1 MTVQRAER
9 TTTGPLLWS
18 ALSVVYIVW
27 GSTYLAI
34 AFLVDSMPPL
44 LSLGSRFVVA
54 AGILA
59 LLIRWRQGRGSLR
72 ITRAELRGSLVVG
85 ALLLAGG
92 LGAVAIAEL
101 NGVPSGVAALL
112 VAALPLW
119 AAVLRSLSG
128 DRPGAST
135 VTGIAICRS

>member
-59 LLIRWRQGRGSLR
+59 LLIRWRQGRDD
-72 ITRAELRGSLVVG
+72 
-85 ALLLAGG
+85 
-92 LGAVAIAEL
+92 
-101 NGVPSGVAALL
+101 AALL
-112 VAALPLW
+112 PQPPGTRAPGW
-119 AAVLRSLSG
+119 ALSG
-128 DRPGAST
+128 TPGD
-135 VTGIAICRS
+135 